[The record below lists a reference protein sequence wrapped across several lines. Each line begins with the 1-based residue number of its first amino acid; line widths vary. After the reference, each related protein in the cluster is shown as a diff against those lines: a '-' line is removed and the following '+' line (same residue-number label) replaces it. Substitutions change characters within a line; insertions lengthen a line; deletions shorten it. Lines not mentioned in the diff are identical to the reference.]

1 LHFNEAEAS
10 GFHDAFGEEVT
21 NRFRGYSV
29 HFIRSSMRVAKQV
42 NPSTSSI
49 GYQVF
54 MTIAKLIPDNSNKN
68 EVMLA
73 FSILLGAESY
83 IKLRHKFLM

>member
-1 LHFNEAEAS
+1 MDFDEAEAS
-10 GFHDAFGEEVT
+10 GFRDVFGEEVT
-21 NRFRGYSV
+21 NHFRGCSV
-29 HFIRSSMRVAKQV
+29 HFIKSSMRVAKQV

-54 MTIAKLIPDNSNKN
+54 MTIAKLIPDNSNKD

-73 FSILLGAESY
+73 FSILSGEELYQAAS
-83 IKLRHKFLM
+83 

>member
-1 LHFNEAEAS
+1 
-10 GFHDAFGEEVT
+10 
-21 NRFRGYSV
+21 
-29 HFIRSSMRVAKQV
+29 MRVAKQV

-54 MTIAKLIPDNSNKN
+54 MTIAKLIPGNSNKD

-73 FSILLGAESY
+73 FSVLSEESY
-83 IKLRHKFLM
+83 IKLHHKLPTTLCSQTINTSK